1 MEQDFSGWLWFLVDV
16 VLVAALGLAML
27 YGIAKWRRARHD
39 PGSEHARDRATKQ
52 VYRDR

>member
-1 MEQDFSGWLWFLVDV
+1 LVDV

-39 PGSEHARDRATKQ
+39 PGSEHARDRTTKQ
-52 VYRDR
+52 VYRDG